1 MSTPHRLSANEL
13 SERLRS
19 AGLRSTGPRRA
30 VYAALAELGGHRS
43 ADEVLAHSAQAGPAL
58 PRASVYNALSTLVS
72 IGLVMRAE
80 AGSRV
85 ALYEVS
91 TDYHHHLLC
100 RRCGGVIDVPAG
112 RAESENAVADPADG
126 AISDRL
132 PGALIESAQVVY
144 RGLCPDC
151 HAATQSQ

>member
-1 MSTPHRLSANEL
+1 MPTPHLLSADEL

-43 ADEVLAHSAQAGPAL
+43 ADEVLAYSARNGPAL

-100 RRCGGVIDVPAG
+100 RGCGGVIDVPADH
-112 RAESENAVADPADG
+112 AEPAGADDG
-126 AISDRL
+126 SASDRL

-151 HAATQSQ
+151 HAAVEAP